1 MSMANKV
8 IIEYKSIKLKQ
19 KILIEKIIKIELR
32 EIKLYQILFIQ
43 LEMII

>member
-1 MSMANKV
+1 MANKV